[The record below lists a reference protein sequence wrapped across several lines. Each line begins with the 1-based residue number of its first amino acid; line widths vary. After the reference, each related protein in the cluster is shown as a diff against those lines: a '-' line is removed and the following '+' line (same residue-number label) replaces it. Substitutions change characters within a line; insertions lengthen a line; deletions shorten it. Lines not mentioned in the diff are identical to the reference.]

1 VFLSLMFSIL
11 MGADLVR
18 VDIPDHP
25 DAIATS
31 RLGSTLLVPPSDGT
45 PWREAPVPET
55 TEIEHDG
62 WTATEAIDAMKVG
75 PWHDAGVDGSGV
87 KIAIFDIQW
96 FGLELNPSLADL
108 PSHDCFGHRSCRLP
122 INTIDPQFAFETG
135 GHGVAC
141 AEVIHAIAPGAELHL
156 VRVNGLTA
164 LENAVDW
171 AVREGVDLVSMSMSF
186 FNESFYDGTGAINNA
201 MDELTAGGVLMVSSA
216 GNYARQHYSAR
227 FTDNDRDNRHDFD
240 DGREYL
246 PVYLDKGTTKVSL
259 IWDNYNRC
267 GSTDLDAYIYDQD
280 ARLVGRSTRSQVSDD
295 DQCFPAETVTA
306 RVSET
311 GWHYL
316 LIHRASGRSDVDFNV
331 LTRGG
336 SIYGAQAQGS
346 VTDPGSHPEVFTV
359 GAVDADGYRFNDVE
373 GFSSQGPTPAGV
385 PKPDIAGPDGLT
397 TSVYGPGRFYGTSAA
412 TPSVAAALALIM
424 SEDPSRTARD
434 AAVLMKGTA
443 LHDRTT
449 WAARDPT
456 EGFGKARLHALN
468 EPPPGCGDGSLL
480 WLTVLWLPFGVF
492 RRTN

>member
-25 DAIATS
+25 NAIATS

-55 TEIEHDG
+55 TEVEHDG
-62 WTATEAIDAMKVG
+62 WTATEAIDAMNVG

-96 FGLELNPSLADL
+96 FGLELSPSLADL

-227 FTDNDRDNRHDFD
+227 FTDTDRDNRHDFD

-246 PVYLDKGTTKVSL
+246 PVYLEKGTTKVSL

-449 WAARDPT
+449 WAARDPA